1 MPFWGSLSVWVTLGT
16 LRHCGHYGMHLPL
29 GIPCVTVK
37 GSVRE
42 GCLSLWG
49 SCQFSVIMS
58 SLCHHRGS
66 SRHWDVS
73 VSWGLVSLGF
83 CVFEGPCPITEFP
96 RMKGFLC
103 HFWDFIGKPCALWGP
118 CASVGDICDN
128 YVGICVLPG
137 LLSLGL
143 PLFWGAAVPR
153 QPPLIMGFSVI
164 TGVLSLSMPKGE
176 IVVRVSS
183 PWFILWPNHL
193 AIAQ

>member
-1 MPFWGSLSVWVTLGT
+1 MGPCQWGQPWELRDTVVIGGCICPGDSLCHCEGLG
-16 LRHCGHYGMHLPL
+16 
-29 GIPCVTVK
+29 
-37 GSVRE
+37 VRE
-42 GCLSLWG
+42 GFLSLWG
-49 SCQFSVIMS
+49 SCQSSVIMS
-58 SLCHHRGS
+58 SLCHHSGS
-66 SRHWDVS
+66 SRHWGVS

-96 RMKGFLC
+96 RMKAFLC

-118 CASVGDICDN
+118 CASVGDICDS

-164 TGVLSLSMPKGE
+164 TGVLSLWVGCPRKK
-176 IVVRVSS
+176 
-183 PWFILWPNHL
+183 
-193 AIAQ
+193 

>member
-128 YVGICVLPG
+128 YVGICITRASVTGASSVLRG
-137 LLSLGL
+137 CCAS
-143 PLFWGAAVPR
+143 AA
-153 QPPLIMGFSVI
+153 SSHY
-164 TGVLSLSMPKGE
+164 GVLCHHGGP
-176 IVVRVSS
+176 VFVD
-183 PWFILWPNHL
+183 
-193 AIAQ
+193 A